1 MTTLE
6 SIKEYLQMLAPAELK
21 KNLKEISTQDLIE
34 NWDDLSE
41 DEEKII
47 FRNLPLD
54 MKIDLMDSLSAKD
67 QEDIIRGLTDGG
79 ISGIKQ
85 LLKEMEPD
93 DLVDIIQSASPDVR
107 KSVWENLSD
116 DVKKEMIFLLK
127 FDEDDAAGLMT
138 PRYIAIKANITVGQ
152 ALKFIRGQHA
162 KDVETLYI
170 IYVVDQ
176 LKRLIGLVS
185 LRDLLEHEDDEIIKD
200 IMETDIISVQDD
212 TDQEETAKIF
222 ITYGF
227 LAVPVVD
234 ENKVLLGIVTY
245 DDIIDVIREEQT
257 EDVYKMGAMTGEV
270 EPYLDTS
277 IWGMVKKRVPWL
289 VVLLFLGTITTNVL
303 AHYENIVLGAAFL
316 FIFMPVITQTGG
328 NVSNQSSALM
338 IRGLATGEIEG
349 EDMWRILLKEMV
361 IGLLMGLITG
371 VAIFFRGILFPP
383 EITIF
388 QGIAIAVSLCFVVV
402 FSTVL
407 GAFAPLL
414 IHKMG
419 FDPTVMSG
427 PLLSTFI
434 DVCGL
439 SIYFEITKIIL
450 QKF

>member
-6 SIKEYLQMLAPAELK
+6 SIKEYLQMLNPAELK

-41 DEEKII
+41 DEEKVI

-54 MKIDLMDSLSAKD
+54 MKIDLMDSLSSKD

-79 ISGIKQ
+79 ITGIKQ

-116 DVKKEMIFLLK
+116 EVKKEMIFLLK

-138 PRYIAIKANITVGQ
+138 PRYIAIKSNITVGQ

-185 LRDLLEHEDDEIIKD
+185 LRDLLEHEDDEIIKN
-200 IMETDIISVQDD
+200 IMETDIISVHDD

-234 ENKVLLGIVTY
+234 ENNVLLGIVTY

-257 EDVYKMGAMTGEV
+257 EDVYKMGAMTGEI
-270 EPYLDTS
+270 EPYLETS

-303 AHYENIVLGAAFL
+303 AHYESIVLGAAFL

-338 IRGLATGEIEG
+338 IRGLATGEIES

-371 VAIFFRGILFPP
+371 AAIFFRGVLFPP

-388 QGIAIAVSLCFVVV
+388 QGIAIAISLCFVVV

-414 IHKMG
+414 IHKLG

-434 DVCGL
+434 DVCGR